1 MAEPN
6 KKMNFRT
13 FVKLARPDHW
23 FKNIFVVPGYLL
35 ATEFFQV
42 GVLANLH
49 RFVIGMIATCLVASA
64 NYVMNE
70 WLDRTFDQYHPVKRF
85 RPSVGGEVTAFGAW
99 AEYAVLVTSGL
110 LLSSLISEKFF
121 ATEAFLLVMG
131 VIYNVKPFRSKDRLY
146 LDVLSESINNP
157 IRFVIGWYMI
167 SDDVFP
173 PSSILLTYWLGG
185 AFLMQIKRYSEYR
198 FINNPEVAGLYRRSF
213 RYYTENKLINASIF
227 YAICSAILGG
237 VFLVKYKIELILL
250 APFIALLYAWYF
262 SIGLKPDS
270 AAQHP
275 EHMMQEKAFVG
286 YVIFLSLLTVLLI
299 KVHIEPLSILA
310 QRIFP

>member
-1 MAEPN
+1 
-6 KKMNFRT
+6 MNLRNLI
-13 FVKLARPDHW
+13 KLARPDHW

-42 GVLANLH
+42 GVFENLH
-49 RFVIGMIATCLVASA
+49 RFVIGMIATCFIASA

-70 WLDRTFDQYHPVKRF
+70 WLDRNFDQHHPVKKF
-85 RPSVGGEVTAFGAW
+85 RPSVSGGVTALQVW
-99 AEYAVLVTSGL
+99 IEYAVLVVSGL
-110 LLSSLISEKFF
+110 SLSYFISEKFM
-121 ATEAFLLVMG
+121 AAEAFLLVMG
-131 VIYNVKPFRSKDRLY
+131 VIYNVKPLRSKDRIY

-167 SDDVFP
+167 SDEVFP

-198 FINNPEVAGLYRRSF
+198 FINNPEIAGAYRRSF
-213 RYYTENKLINASIF
+213 RFYNENKLINASIF
-227 YAICSAILGG
+227 YAVCSAILGG

-275 EHMMQEKAFVG
+275 ENMLQEKSFLA
-286 YVIFLSLLTVLLI
+286 YVIFLSVLTVVLI
-299 KVHIEPLSILA
+299 KVHLEPLSILA